1 MLPDEESS
9 PKQLEIFRAM
19 PGEQRLRL
27 AEQLY
32 WSARKLKLAGLRA
45 QHPDWTEAQ
54 LDDELRQV
62 FLHART

>member
-1 MLPDEESS
+1 MLADEKSS
-9 PKQLEIFRAM
+9 PEQLEIFRAM
-19 PGEQRLRL
+19 TGQRRWQL

-45 QHPDWTEAQ
+45 QHPDWTEEQ
-54 LDDELRQV
+54 LNAELRRI